1 MDQETGL
8 LATIRDTPP
17 LEGGTRKARSVLDC
31 QQKKKR
37 GWPIVEPCSGVQI
50 GTFEA
55 DKISVC
61 LTDTRIQRGTA

>member
-17 LEGGTRKARSVLDC
+17 LEAGTRKARSVLDC

-37 GWPIVEPCSGVQI
+37 GWPIVGLLCVYERYSLLWLYIKCIQI
-50 GTFEA
+50 TQYTEY
-55 DKISVC
+55 K
-61 LTDTRIQRGTA
+61 L